1 MFSRVM
7 LALGLKAEQ
16 KFAQWNMPVSSSTKI
31 KNVKAKAMETIRW
44 DWESVRQL
52 VLLEHEGD

>member
-1 MFSRVM
+1 M

-31 KNVKAKAMETIRW
+31 KNVKGKEMETIRW

-52 VLLEHEGD
+52 VLLEHERD